1 MKTKNYF
8 LLILFINLMY
18 GCSEPIKLNE
28 NPPTYIDG
36 LIIGKVDK
44 NPTLNQDSSFN
55 VRLNSNPGKEVNFLV
70 NLIESSGNSTISP
83 STFSLNSSN
92 WNTGKNLKL
101 KGVCDDII
109 DNASAGISFSSG
121 DHSTN
126 FIGVDNTLIDGDLFN
141 LERGKD
147 RFNNYVDNL
156 SIKIQEVPSIRVEKS
171 QDFVSESGGTSTLS
185 IQLCTVDNATLSL
198 STSNSNEASL
208 SPNSLVFSTGNWS
221 TEQTVV
227 ITGVDDSKIDGNQPF
242 NIEISSSYLVDSTE
256 KISMINYDNETR
268 KIIISKTNINTTE
281 GGSTET
287 FTVALSQEPSSD
299 VRITIE
305 VYDINLSPSSSE
317 ASVNPTSLTFTSSDY
332 STAQTV
338 TVTGIDDIYDDG
350 DQNYYIQLSGDG
362 EFSSS
367 LLNEKIMVTNADND

>member
-44 NPTLNQDSSFN
+44 KPTLNQDSDFN

-92 WNTGKNLKL
+92 WNAGKNLKL
-101 KGVCDDII
+101 IGICDDII

-156 SIKIQEVPSIRVEKS
+156 SIKIQEAPSIRVEKS

-227 ITGVDDSKIDGNQPF
+227 ITGVDDLKIDGNQPF
-242 NIEISSSYLVDSTE
+242 NIEISSNYLVDSTE

-299 VRITIE
+299 VKITIE

>member
-1 MKTKNYF
+1 
-8 LLILFINLMY
+8 MY

-44 NPTLNQDSSFN
+44 NPTLNQDSDFN

-92 WNTGKNLKL
+92 WNTGTNLKL
-101 KGVCDDII
+101 RGVCDDII

-156 SIKIQEVPSIRVEKS
+156 SIKIQEAPSIRVEKS

-208 SPNSLVFSTGNWS
+208 SPNTLVFSTGNWS

-242 NIEISSSYLVDSTE
+242 NIEIASNYLVDSTE

-305 VYDINLSPSSSE
+305 VYDINLNPSSSE

-367 LLNEKIMVTNADND
+367 LLNEKIMGTNADND